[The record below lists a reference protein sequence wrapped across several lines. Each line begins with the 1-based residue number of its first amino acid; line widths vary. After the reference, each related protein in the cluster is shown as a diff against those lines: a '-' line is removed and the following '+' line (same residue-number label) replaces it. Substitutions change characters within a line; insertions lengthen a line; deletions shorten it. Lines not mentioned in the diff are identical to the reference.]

1 MPLLSRRPTL
11 LKKPILAVLMV
22 ALVATVAL
30 ADLTPWKDYEL
41 SEAVWSVSTIKV
53 DSNMGEA
60 YLEGIKRTWVASNE
74 VSKKLG
80 QIEDYKIYLSDLP
93 DSGQFNMM
101 LVVKFK
107 STGELGPNKARY
119 DAFMKEWGEARDKET
134 TDFAQKN
141 YPAMREITGQ
151 YLMREVTL
159 K

>member
-1 MPLLSRRPTL
+1 M
-11 LKKPILAVLMV
+11 LKKSTLAVLMV
-22 ALVATVAL
+22 ALMATAAL

-53 DSNMGEA
+53 DSNMGDA
-60 YLEGIKRTWVASNE
+60 YLEGIKGTWVASNE
-74 VSKKLG
+74 VAKKLG

-93 DSGQFNMM
+93 DSGQFNML

-107 STGELGPNKARY
+107 NTSDLGPSKARY
-119 DAFMKEWGEARDKET
+119 DAFMKEWGEARNKET
-134 TDFAQKN
+134 TAFAQKN

-151 YLMREVTL
+151 YFLREVTL

>member
-30 ADLTPWKDYEL
+30 ADLKPWKDYEL

>member
-1 MPLLSRRPTL
+1 L
-11 LKKPILAVLMV
+11 LKKSTLAVLMV

-53 DSNMGEA
+53 DSNMGPA
-60 YLEGIKRTWVASNE
+60 YLEGIKRTCVASNE
-74 VSKKLG
+74 VAKKLG

-107 STGELGPNKARY
+107 NTGDLGPSKARY
-119 DAFMKEWGEARDKET
+119 DAFMKEWGEARNKET
-134 TDFAQKN
+134 TEFAQKN

>member
-1 MPLLSRRPTL
+1 LF
-11 LKKPILAVLMV
+11 KKSTLAVLMV

-53 DSNMGEA
+53 DSNMGPA
-60 YLEGIKRTWVASNE
+60 YLEGIKRTWVASNQ
-74 VSKKLG
+74 VSKQLG

-107 STGELGPNKARY
+107 NTSDLGPSKARY
-119 DAFMKEWGEARDKET
+119 DAFMKEWGEARNKET
-134 TDFAQKN
+134 TEFAQKN